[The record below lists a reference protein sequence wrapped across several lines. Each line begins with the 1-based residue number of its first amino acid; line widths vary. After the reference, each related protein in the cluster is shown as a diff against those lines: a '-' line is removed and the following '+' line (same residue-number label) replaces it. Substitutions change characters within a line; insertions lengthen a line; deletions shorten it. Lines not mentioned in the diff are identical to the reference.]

1 MRLSNRWALVLA
13 VAVLGC
19 SEDAAP
25 STMMSPSSSASGAGA
40 GTAGVPDKGTA
51 GAGATSGT
59 TGSTTASGGAGK
71 ASAAG
76 ATAVAGTS
84 GVAGESN
91 RAGSS
96 GAAGTPG
103 SGALGG
109 AGESGAAG
117 TAGTGNANGV
127 DLDALKTTGI
137 DKYVGAAKPAS
148 MQPGANGVTTYT
160 FDVADGPRC
169 LRGDAYSMATRDQG
183 SDNLVIYL
191 QGGGSC
197 SSAVCSANTTASVQL
212 SAAGL
217 TSTNAMQTPVASWNL
232 VYVPYCDGSLHLGD
246 KDHESESP
254 PRYHHGLRNL
264 SAALD
269 VGVAAFP
276 KPKQILLS
284 GSSAGGLGTIYASIL
299 VRLLYPEATLF
310 VFNDSGV
317 GVSTPDGARAK
328 LTRDEWGTEQ
338 LIPASCPE
346 CKASPHSTPI
356 IAWNLAHDPGL
367 RVGIFSAYEDTV
379 IADTFLMIGG
389 PAFKQALLDETGKVV
404 MAYPERAKRFY
415 IEGTKHTT
423 AGNLQATMVN
433 GVNIGQWLE
442 FMLTGDAK
450 WTDTLQ

>member
-1 MRLSNRWALVLA
+1 MRLSNRWALMLA
-13 VAVLGC
+13 VAILGC
-19 SEDAAP
+19 SEDGGS
-25 STMMSPSSSASGAGA
+25 STTKSPSGEAPGA
-40 GTAGVPDKGTA
+40 GTAGAADDALA
-51 GAGATSGT
+51 GRDAAGGRS
-59 TGSTTASGGAGK
+59 GSTSTPGAAGK

-76 ATAVAGTS
+76 ASAAAGKSGEAGAANVAG
-84 GVAGESN
+84 A
-91 RAGSS
+91 S
-96 GAAGTPG
+96 GAAGMPE
-103 SGALGG
+103 SGASGS
-109 AGESGAAG
+109 AGEPGAAG
-117 TAGTGNANGV
+117 TAGTSNTNGV
-127 DLDALKTTGI
+127 DLAALKATGI

-169 LRGDAYSMATRDQG
+169 LRGDAYSMATRNQD
-183 SDNLVIYL
+183 SDNLLIYL

-197 SSAVCSANTTASVQL
+197 SSAVCSANTTAAAQL
-212 SAAGL
+212 PAAGL
-217 TSTNAMQTPVASWNL
+217 TSPTGMQNPVASWNL

-254 PRYHHGLRNL
+254 ARYHRGLRNL

-269 VGVAAFP
+269 VGVVAFP

-299 VRLLYPEATLF
+299 VRLLYPESTLF

-317 GVSTPDGARAK
+317 GVSTPDGVRAK
-328 LTRDEWGTEQ
+328 LTRDEWGTEP
-338 LIPASCPE
+338 LIPASCPD
-346 CKASPHSTPI
+346 CKASPHSTPVI
-356 IAWNLAHDPGL
+356 GWNLAHDPGL

-379 IADTFLMIGG
+379 IANTFLMIGG
-389 PAFKQALLDETGKVV
+389 PAFKQALIDETGKVV

-433 GVNIGQWLE
+433 DVTIGQWLE
-442 FMLTGDAK
+442 LMLAGDPK

>member
-13 VAVLGC
+13 VAILGC
-19 SEDAAP
+19 SEDGAS
-25 STMMSPSSSASGAGA
+25 STTMSPSTDAPG
-40 GTAGVPDKGTA
+40 
-51 GAGATSGT
+51 
-59 TGSTTASGGAGK
+59 
-71 ASAAG
+71 
-76 ATAVAGTS
+76 AGTS
-84 GVAGESN
+84 GGADNATAGTAAASGISGSASSSGAAGQSAAGTTASAGRTGVAGSSN
-91 RAGSS
+91 VAGSS

-103 SGALGG
+103 SGA
-109 AGESGAAG
+109 SGTAG
-117 TAGTGNANGV
+117 TAGTSNANSA
-127 DLDALKTTGI
+127 DLETLKTTGI

-148 MQPGANGVTTYT
+148 MQPGADGVTTYT

-169 LRGDAYSMATRDQG
+169 LRGDAYSMATRNQD

-197 SSAVCSANTTASVQL
+197 SSAVCSANTTAAAQL
-212 SAAGL
+212 PASGI
-217 TSTNAMQTPVASWNL
+217 TSPTAMQNPVASWNL

-254 PRYHHGLRNL
+254 PRYHRGLRNL

-269 VGVAAFP
+269 VGVASFP
-276 KPKQILLS
+276 KPKQILLA
-284 GSSAGGLGTIYASIL
+284 GSSAGGLGTIYASVL

-317 GVSTPDGARAK
+317 GVSTPDGVRAK

-338 LIPASCPE
+338 LIPASCPD

-356 IAWNLAHDPGL
+356 IGWNLEHDPGL

-389 PAFKQALLDETGKVV
+389 PAFKQALIDETGKVV

-423 AGNLQATMVN
+423 AGNLEATMVS

-442 FMLTGDAK
+442 FMLTGDPK